1 MPDDDDTSG
10 WASSTSTT
18 GPDAPSSDRS
28 KKLKAAASSAG
39 GGLMAYG
46 KSEADRSAAIAGSIR
61 PVSYHRGG
69 KVRSTGPAVLKRNER
84 VIPASKRKKAERLMK
99 RGGMSLTNK
108 TRTKG
113 R

>member
-1 MPDDDDTSG
+1 MADDDDYSG
-10 WASSTSTT
+10 WASSNSTT
-18 GPDAPSSDRS
+18 GPDSPSSDRS
-28 KKLKAAASSAG
+28 KKLKAGLRSAGSGLSDYGSSELDRASSTRITPV
-39 GGLMAYG
+39 AY
-46 KSEADRSAAIAGSIR
+46 RN
-61 PVSYHRGG
+61 GG
-69 KVRSTGPAVLKRNER
+69 KVRKTGPAIVHRNER